1 MTLTKITYASGVI
14 VLALLYQ
21 ICGMAY
27 ATEWVKKHYDPFMGL
42 ETESAKVVTQ
52 FHQALKRGDEERVNN
67 LLAED
72 VVIVEN
78 GKINRSRYEYINQ
91 HMKEDMLAL
100 NASKT
105 VFHELSIKVNGSTAI
120 ATARKKIIEVERG
133 EELDMHNIETMVLN
147 KQSNGRWKISYI
159 HWSS

>member
-1 MTLTKITYASGVI
+1 MTLTKKTYTSGVI

-52 FHQALKRGDEERVNN
+52 FHQALKRGDEAQVNN
-67 LLAED
+67 LLTED

-78 GKINRSRYEYINQ
+78 GKINRSRYEYIKQ
-91 HMKEDMLAL
+91 HMKEDMEAL

-120 ATARKKIIEVERG
+120 ATVRKKIIEAERG
-133 EELDMHNIETMVLN
+133 EELDMHNMETMVLN
-147 KQSNGRWKISYI
+147 KQSNGLWKIRYI